1 MLEPT
6 TKPTDSVVSMAW
18 KGERGSRSQLIFV
31 PVFGSLGIEKHYCW
45 WFQIF
50 FIISPTWGNDPIWRA
65 YFSNGLVQPPT
76 RLPGLKFPRP
86 GKLTYTQMLHVLG
99 TSYRPRVEVHPKRW
113 FYQWSFLVPLIGGRW
128 YISPQLAVYTTYIPL
143 IYCLLGDYMLPTTH

>member
-65 YFSNGLVQPPT
+65 YFSNGLKPPT

-86 GKLTYTQMLHVLG
+86 GKLTYPDAQMYWAHHSDLVLRSTPNG
-99 TSYRPRVEVHPKRW
+99 G